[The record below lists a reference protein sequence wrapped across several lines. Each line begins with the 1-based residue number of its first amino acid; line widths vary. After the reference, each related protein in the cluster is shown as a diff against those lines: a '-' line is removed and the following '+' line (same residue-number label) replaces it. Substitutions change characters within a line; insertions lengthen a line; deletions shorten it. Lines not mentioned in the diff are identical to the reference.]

1 VNRTFLA
8 AATLVLAL
16 NASAS
21 AKGLV
26 ALAVPAASDGD
37 RAILETIITDAVTGV
52 KLCQLA
58 WQRSKNDDL
67 QAYCRESVSNDTRI
81 AKQGVQLAARLGLS
95 DAELLSPA
103 QPAVAVQTLEQ
114 RGGPEFDRLFFL
126 AQIDL
131 DTGCKSAM
139 QYAAEFSATAPVK
152 RFESGVM
159 PIIQRQLDLSEAI
172 LTRLSESQ

>member
-1 VNRTFLA
+1 VIRTLVA
-8 AATLVLAL
+8 AATLVIAL

-26 ALAVPAASDGD
+26 ALAVPTASEGD
-37 RAILETIITDAVTGV
+37 RAILETIIIDAVTSV

-67 QAYCRESVSNDTRI
+67 QAYCRQSVSDDTRI

-95 DAELLSPA
+95 DAALLSPA
-103 QPAVAVQTLEQ
+103 QPAEVVQSLAQ
-114 RGGPEFDRLFFL
+114 RSGVEFDRSFFL

-131 DTGCKSAM
+131 DTGCESAM

-152 RFESGVM
+152 RFEFAVM
-159 PIIQRQLDLSEAI
+159 PIIQRHLDLSEAI
-172 LTRLSESQ
+172 LTRLSETP